1 MWVAFTGCVVLL
13 AAGLVALMRGGR
25 TRAVGGV
32 YFAVALVSVA
42 LLIAWWVANEFTGR
56 GMTPGFLFHLFY
68 GVEGAGVAEYRGM
81 ILGGTLVIAG
91 ATAVLGWSCLSVPQ
105 RAEQR
110 RGLVAGAFVL
120 LAGSV
125 AVNPGVADLKRLLW
139 PREAGAD
146 FFGYYRPPVLERTAE
161 EHPNF
166 VFIFAESFERTY
178 FDETIFPGLVNE
190 LRELEKESVSF
201 TELDSPEGTG
211 FTMGGLVANLCGIPL
226 ISPAH
231 PNSMSG
237 MDEFLAGARAWT
249 DGLREAG
256 YHLAFYGGAHAH
268 FGGKEK
274 FLKTHGFAEVA
285 GFSELHPRVS
295 DPAYLNN
302 WGLMDDTLLE
312 LAYARFE
319 ELSRDRRRFGLFVL
333 TIDTHHPDGYHS
345 RSEADRPYGDGG
357 NSMLSAVTMSD
368 RLIAKFVRKIRAS
381 EWGTNTVIAIAS
393 DHLAMENVASD
404 LLRRGERRNLFMVLD
419 PRVKEGRRVERT
431 GATFDVGATF
441 LPFLGFRSPVG
452 LGRDLLN
459 PAVSDE
465 WRMTRQ
471 SAETLRAW
479 RRDLLE
485 FWEFPRLRRD
495 VVFRMEGETVAID
508 GRRFRAPVLVELD
521 EVWRTKLR
529 FEFDAT
535 WDVRLAEQATR
546 LEEGTRFLL
555 IAKKEDVRALTAVEA
570 IDAEWVAVIGIA
582 GRGASARPLADGT
595 QISKEKIEATLAR
608 VGER

>member
-1 MWVAFTGCVVLL
+1 
-13 AAGLVALMRGGR
+13 
-25 TRAVGGV
+25 
-32 YFAVALVSVA
+32 
-42 LLIAWWVANEFTGR
+42 
-56 GMTPGFLFHLFY
+56 
-68 GVEGAGVAEYRGM
+68 
-81 ILGGTLVIAG
+81 
-91 ATAVLGWSCLSVPQ
+91 
-105 RAEQR
+105 
-110 RGLVAGAFVL
+110 
-120 LAGSV
+120 
-125 AVNPGVADLKRLLW
+125 
-139 PREAGAD
+139 
-146 FFGYYRPPVLERTAE
+146 
-161 EHPNF
+161 
-166 VFIFAESFERTY
+166 
-178 FDETIFPGLVNE
+178 
-190 LRELEKESVSF
+190 
-201 TELDSPEGTG
+201 
-211 FTMGGLVANLCGIPL
+211 
-226 ISPAH
+226 
-231 PNSMSG
+231 
-237 MDEFLAGARAWT
+237 
-249 DGLREAG
+249 
-256 YHLAFYGGAHAH
+256 
-268 FGGKEK
+268 
-274 FLKTHGFAEVA
+274 
-285 GFSELHPRVS
+285 
-295 DPAYLNN
+295 
-302 WGLMDDTLLE
+302 
-312 LAYARFE
+312 
-319 ELSRDRRRFGLFVL
+319 
-333 TIDTHHPDGYHS
+333 
-345 RSEADRPYGDGG
+345 
-357 NSMLSAVTMSD
+357 
-368 RLIAKFVRKIRAS
+368 
-381 EWGTNTVIAIAS
+381 
-393 DHLAMENVASD
+393 
-404 LLRRGERRNLFMVLD
+404 
-419 PRVKEGRRVERT
+419 VERP